1 MSKFYYL
8 ILKNPR
14 LTLGL
19 IGFITIVFIFTL
31 KFLNYDF
38 AIEQLF
44 AQGKPSVKEY
54 FEFQN
59 DFSREDNVIMMIH
72 EYPDDFNKEYLDGL
86 SGIVKKLKSSEYFN
100 DVYSFLDIIETKSI
114 SSGKLK
120 YNESKVPF
128 KIVSIDSSHLAI
140 WVSLK
145 DKFNTHELRSKVVKY
160 IKKSTGDLSDN
171 WIFSGIP
178 VVRTTYVEYMIADNI
193 KFIPPVGLL
202 LIFVLGFLFRHWVYV
217 VIPLLTVT
225 LTAIWILGFM
235 SLTGKGLNIMTY
247 MVPTLLFIIGVS
259 DSIHLLS
266 RMNIYLSKDNNLEI
280 ALINSMRDM
289 GKALFLTSLT
299 TAAGFLALLYASIEV
314 VRDLGLFIAI
324 GVFIAYFLTMT
335 FIPASIMFLKTR
347 INFKKID
354 NEKGRQ
360 EFLKRLGLI
369 IISNP
374 LKTISISLI
383 ITFFF
388 SLGIFYIKTDSSL
401 LSDLHPESGLY
412 KDLKKVEKLYGG
424 VLPLE
429 IVISRA
435 DSLNI
440 NILDSISL
448 SYVSLLHK
456 HLEYEVPNSQWISP
470 YKLLKSIAYEIDT
483 SITFPIS
490 NSEIEELI
498 FIANEAIDKFLNFDQ
513 TKMRISGLLPDLTSL
528 QANSLENSIDN
539 YVNMYFPSN
548 LKVIV
553 TGTMPIALKT
563 NSYLVK
569 DLFGGFGIAFI
580 FISITMGL
588 LFLSIRMGLL
598 SIIPNVFP
606 ILFAAGFLGFSS
618 IAIRPPTAITF
629 AVCLG
634 IAVDDTLH
642 FLFKFWQ
649 ERKAGHN
656 PEVAVL
662 NTIQTTG
669 LAMLTST
676 MVLVAGFLVLTFST
690 FIPTSQF
697 GLISAITLTVA
708 VLIDLTLL
716 PALLVSIP
724 IRTKEEKNFSRI

>member
-8 ILKNPR
+8 ILKNSR
-14 LTLGL
+14 LTLIAIGL
-19 IGFITIVFIFTL
+19 LTVSFIFTL

-72 EYPDDFNKEYLDGL
+72 EYPDNFNNEYLDSL
-86 SGIVKKLKSSEYFN
+86 SKIIKKLESSEYFY
-100 DVYSFLDIIETKSI
+100 DIYSFLDIVEMENVN
-114 SSGKLK
+114 SSRLK

-128 KIVSIDSSHLAI
+128 KIVSIDSSRLAI

-145 DKFNTHELRSKVVKY
+145 DKFNTHALRSKVVKY
-160 IKKSTGDLSDN
+160 IKKTTGDFSEN
-171 WIFSGIP
+171 WIYSGIP

-202 LIFVLGFLFRHWVYV
+202 LILVLGFLFRHWLYV
-217 VIPLLTVT
+217 VIPLLTVS

-266 RMNIYLSKDNNLEI
+266 RMNIYLSKNNDIETS
-280 ALINSMRDM
+280 LIKSMQDM

-324 GVFIAYFLTMT
+324 GVFIAYLLTMT
-335 FIPASIMFLKTR
+335 FIPASIMILKSR

-354 NEKGRQ
+354 EEKGRQ
-360 EFLKRLGLI
+360 KFLKKLGLI
-369 IISNP
+369 IITNP
-374 LKTISISLI
+374 LKTISISLC
-383 ITFFF
+383 ITILF
-388 SLGIFYIKTDSSL
+388 SVGIFFIKTDSSL

-412 KDLKKVEKLYGG
+412 KDLKNVEKLYGG

-429 IVISRA
+429 IVVSRL
-435 DSLNI
+435 DSLNA
-440 NILDSISL
+440 NIIDSTSLSSISL
-448 SYVSLLHK
+448 LHDF
-456 HLEYEVPNSQWISP
+456 LENEIPNSQWISP
-470 YKLLKSIAYEIDT
+470 LTILKAVAYQIDT
-483 SITFPIS
+483 SISFPIS
-490 NSEIEELI
+490 NIEIKELI
-498 FIANEAIDKFLNFDQ
+498 FIANEGIDKFLNFDQ

-528 QANSLENSIDN
+528 QANKLENSINN
-539 YVNMYFPSN
+539 YANMYFPSN
-548 LKVIV
+548 LKVSV

-580 FISITMGL
+580 FICITMGL
-588 LFLSIRMGLL
+588 LFLSFRMGLL
-598 SIIPNVFP
+598 SIIPNIFP

-649 ERKAGHN
+649 ERKAGN
-656 PEVAVL
+656 SPEVAVL
-662 NTIQTTG
+662 NTVQTTG

-708 VLIDLTLL
+708 VVIDLTLL
-716 PALLVSIP
+716 PALLVYIP
-724 IRTKEEKNFSRI
+724 IKIKPSKKINT